1 VPCAS
6 GPTLNGR
13 LRTSAKA
20 REPAGPSGSVKG
32 LSARPGRHGPDSD
45 SESELPSAGDPR
57 RPRPVCTPGKA
68 GWARHLVPPLPGPL
82 PPLAARRPVRRGRG
96 ESSLRGS
103 LSEGAGP
110 RHWHVLLRVSLAGR
124 PAGPG

>member
-32 LSARPGRHGPDSD
+32 LSARPGRHGPDS
-45 SESELPSAGDPR
+45 ESELPSAGDPR

-68 GWARHLVPPLPGPL
+68 GCTWYRRCPGL
-82 PPLAARRPVRRGRG
+82 CRRWQR
-96 ESSLRGS
+96 
-103 LSEGAGP
+103 
-110 RHWHVLLRVSLAGR
+110 AGR
-124 PAGPG
+124 SAGAEAKARCGVT